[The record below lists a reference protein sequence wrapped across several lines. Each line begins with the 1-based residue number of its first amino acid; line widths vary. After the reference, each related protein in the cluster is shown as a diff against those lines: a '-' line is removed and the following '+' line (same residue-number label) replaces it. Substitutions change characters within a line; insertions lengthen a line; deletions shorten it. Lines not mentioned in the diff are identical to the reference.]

1 MENNLENTK
10 ITCEICPRNCKLSVG
25 QFGFCKTR
33 FSNGEKI
40 TSQTDGYASGFAID
54 PIEKKP
60 LYHFYP
66 TSTALSFGTFG
77 CNMGCNFCQNY
88 NISKIGFQK
97 QYATKA
103 TPEQIVNTALAHGCK
118 SIAYT
123 YNDPSITLEYTTK
136 TAKIA
141 KENGVKN
148 VAVTAGYISEKYW
161 QEFFENIDGAN
172 IDLKAFSED
181 FYKKNCLAHISP
193 VLETIKYVWHDTPV
207 ELELTTLL
215 IPQENDSFDELKREF
230 DWITNNL
237 STDVPVHLSA
247 FHPSYKMLQKPRTD
261 VQTIINAYNIAKE
274 FELKYVYSG
283 NIIDDLT
290 STTSCPKCKL
300 KLIERTGYNVKIL
313 TENPSICPNC
323 GEKIY
328 GRF

>member
-1 MENNLENTK
+1 MCSSDL
-10 ITCEICPRNCKLSVG
+10 
-25 QFGFCKTR
+25 
-33 FSNGEKI
+33 
-40 TSQTDGYASGFAID
+40 
-54 PIEKKP
+54 PI
-60 LYHFYP
+60 
-66 TSTALSFGTFG
+66 
-77 CNMGCNFCQNY
+77 
-88 NISKIGFQK
+88 
-97 QYATKA
+97 
-103 TPEQIVNTALAHGCK
+103 
-118 SIAYT
+118 
-123 YNDPSITLEYTTK
+123 ITLEYTTK
-136 TAKIA
+136 TPKIA

-193 VLETIKYVWHDTPV
+193 VLETIKYVCHDTPV

-283 NIIDDLT
+283 NIIDNLT
-290 STTSCPKCKL
+290 RSE
-300 KLIERTGYNVKIL
+300 ER
-313 TENPSICPNC
+313 
-323 GEKIY
+323 
-328 GRF
+328 R